1 MRDLPKPDGQ
11 EALAA
16 VDPLSDLLTVLRAR
30 CELTASLEAG
40 GDWSLRFGAYEPGAL
55 KFSAVVRGQCWLQVE
70 GSIAAPAELQT
81 GDCVLLNGAPG
92 YTLASDLALPSVD
105 AREVFAAAPDRRAR
119 YGTAR
124 READDDDDDGDG
136 DESTDLTHLI
146 GGKVSCDE
154 GSAGLLLDSLPT
166 FVIVQHGSEA
176 AAVVRWVL
184 QQLAEESRRAQVG
197 TTSVTAHL
205 AHLLFVQ
212 MLRAHLAAVTQNKSV
227 GGHDASG
234 WLGAAAHPRI
244 GKALGLM
251 HSQPAHRWTLDAL
264 AAAANM
270 SRSTF
275 SGRFKSMVGRAPM
288 DYLLHWRMQLALRA
302 LREGRDGVA
311 AIAFD
316 AGYESESAFS
326 NAFKRVVGQS
336 PAHYRRSLDH

>member
-1 MRDLPKPDGQ
+1 MRDLPKLDSP
-11 EALAA
+11 AAFAA

-124 READDDDDDGDG
+124 READDG

-176 AAVVRWVL
+176 AAIVRWVL

-212 MLRAHLAAVTQNKSV
+212 MLRAHLAAVAQKKSV
-227 GGHDASG
+227 EGQDAGG

-251 HSQPAHRWTLDAL
+251 HGQPARRWTLDAL

-275 SGRFKSMVGRAPM
+275 SDRFKSMVGRAPM
-288 DYLLHWRMQLALRA
+288 DYLLHWRMQLALHA
-302 LREGRDGVA
+302 LREGGDGVA